1 MKFPPELL
9 QSWLERHAS
18 LELLCEFDD
27 WPDTAG
33 MQVKLQESASDRLRL
48 LVSLNETMPDTN
60 GYSGSKVRRCGC
72 FDLLLDEEGQPHSAV
87 LIRTF

>member
-48 LVSLNETMPDTN
+48 LVSLNETMRIPMATVAARSDAAAA
-60 GYSGSKVRRCGC
+60 SIC
-72 FDLLLDEEGQPHSAV
+72 FSMKRV
-87 LIRTF
+87 SRIRPS